1 MARIGVEETLTDVKE
16 ALAEMGHDV
25 VDLHSED
32 DTGYCD
38 CCVISGQD
46 KDVMGMSTASIAG
59 PVVNADGQNAEE
71 VCQMVNDRLKTN
83 Q

>member
-1 MARIGVEETLTDVKE
+1 MARIGVEETMTDVKE

-32 DTGYCD
+32 DTAYCD

-46 KDVMGMSTASIAG
+46 KDVSGMSTASIAG
-59 PVVNADGQNAEE
+59 SVINADGSNAKE
-71 VCQMVNDRLKTN
+71 VCDRVNEKLK
-83 Q
+83 QQ